1 MQMIA
6 FGIGLEV
13 TMGGCSFFDVHYGIT
28 GINLETS
35 NIDELGKSTD
45 KNQVCLL
52 NARFIIQC
60 TVYRG
65 GGGEGGKG
73 CHASHQPSDASTPEW

>member
-1 MQMIA
+1 
-6 FGIGLEV
+6 
-13 TMGGCSFFDVHYGIT
+13 MGGCSFFDVHYGIT

-65 GGGEGGKG
+65 GGGEGRVAMPLISRLMPVPQNGR
-73 CHASHQPSDASTPEW
+73 